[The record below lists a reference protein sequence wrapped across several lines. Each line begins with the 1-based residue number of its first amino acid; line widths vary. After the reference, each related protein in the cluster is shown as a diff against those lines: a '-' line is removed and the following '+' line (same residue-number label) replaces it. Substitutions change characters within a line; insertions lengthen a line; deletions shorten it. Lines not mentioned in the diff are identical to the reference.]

1 MKTCK
6 RKKSYP
12 VWAKYKA
19 RDESGVVLVFENKPR
34 RWASVFIENGGAS
47 TVVSSQVGKIYKCH
61 WTKSLR
67 EIEG

>member
-12 VWAKYKA
+12 VWARYKA
-19 RDESGVVLVFENKPR
+19 RDESGVVWACENKPR
-34 RWASVFIENGGAS
+34 RWVSVFIENGGES
-47 TVVSSQVGKIYKCH
+47 QIVSLQVGKVYKSH